1 MCTLRPYREDDAE
14 RLVQIAN
21 DAGVSR
27 YLSRRFPFPYTADDA
42 RSWVATAS
50 RQDPTDDYVIVVD
63 GVLAGGVGIRPHDLE
78 RSGVAEFGYWLGRAY
93 WGRGIATRAARML
106 IAHAFAARD
115 LRRLEAMV
123 FAPNVASARVLEKC
137 GFAREGT
144 MRGAVLDRAGNVT
157 DALAY
162 ALLRDPQSSSGGR

>member
-1 MCTLRPYREDDAE
+1 MCTLRPYRVGDEE
-14 RLVQIAN
+14 RLVAFAN
-21 DAGVSR
+21 DAEVSR
-27 YLSRRFPFPYTADDA
+27 YLSRRFPFPYTVDDA
-42 RSWVATAS
+42 RGWIATAS
-50 RQDPTDDYVIVVD
+50 RQEPVDDYVIVVD
-63 GVLAGGVGIRPHDLE
+63 GELAGGVGIRPHDLE

-93 WGRGIATRAARML
+93 WSRGIATRAARML
-106 IAHAFAARD
+106 VAQAFATRD

-137 GFAREGT
+137 GFVREGT

-162 ALLRDPQSSSGGR
+162 ALLREP